1 MAKSDL
7 KMNNQQYINARQVF
21 ERYGIPRSAL
31 NRLVDDGRLTVR
43 TIETSVAF
51 TKLYSV
57 EEIEKIIAQD
67 NY

>member
-1 MAKSDL
+1 MT
-7 KMNNQQYINARQVF
+7 NQQYINARQVF

-43 TIETSVAF
+43 TIETSVAY

-57 EEIEKIIAQD
+57 EELEKLLAQD

>member
-1 MAKSDL
+1 MT
-7 KMNNQQYINARQVF
+7 NQQYINARQVF

-31 NRLVDDGRLTVR
+31 NRLVYDGRLTVR
-43 TIETSVAF
+43 TIETSAAF

-57 EEIEKIIAQD
+57 EEIEKLLAQD

>member
-1 MAKSDL
+1 MT
-7 KMNNQQYINARQVF
+7 NQQYINARQVF

-57 EEIEKIIAQD
+57 EEIEKLLANG

>member
-1 MAKSDL
+1 
-7 KMNNQQYINARQVF
+7 MNNQQYINARQVF

-31 NRLVDDGRLTVR
+31 NQLVDDGRLTVR
-43 TIETSVAF
+43 TIETSLAF

-57 EEIEKIIAQD
+57 EEIEKLLAQD

>member
-1 MAKSDL
+1 MT
-7 KMNNQQYINARQVF
+7 NQQYINARQVF

-31 NRLVDDGRLTVR
+31 TQLVDDGRLTVR
-43 TIETSVAF
+43 TIETSVAY

-57 EEIEKIIAQD
+57 EELEKLLAQD

>member
-1 MAKSDL
+1 MT
-7 KMNNQQYINARQVF
+7 NQQYINARQVF

-43 TIETSVAF
+43 TIETSVAI

-57 EEIEKIIAQD
+57 EEIEKLLAQD

>member
-1 MAKSDL
+1 MT
-7 KMNNQQYINARQVF
+7 NQQYINARQVF
-21 ERYGIPRSAL
+21 ERFGIPRSAL

-57 EEIEKIIAQD
+57 EEIEKLLAND

>member
-1 MAKSDL
+1 MT
-7 KMNNQQYINARQVF
+7 NQQYINARQVF

-51 TKLYSV
+51 TKIYSV
-57 EEIEKIIAQD
+57 EEIEKLLAQD

>member
-1 MAKSDL
+1 MT
-7 KMNNQQYINARQVF
+7 NQKYINARQVF

-43 TIETSVAF
+43 TIETSVAY

-57 EEIEKIIAQD
+57 EELEKLLTQD

>member
-1 MAKSDL
+1 MT
-7 KMNNQQYINARQVF
+7 NQQYINARQVF

-31 NRLVDDGRLTVR
+31 NQLVDDGRLTVR
-43 TIETSVAF
+43 TIETSVAY

-57 EEIEKIIAQD
+57 EELEKLLTQD

>member
-1 MAKSDL
+1 MA
-7 KMNNQQYINARQVF
+7 NQQYINARQVF

-57 EEIEKIIAQD
+57 EEIEKILAQD

>member
-1 MAKSDL
+1 MT
-7 KMNNQQYINARQVF
+7 NQQYINARQVF

-31 NRLVDDGRLTVR
+31 NRLVEDGRLTVR

-51 TKLYSV
+51 TKIYSV
-57 EEIEKIIAQD
+57 EEIEKLLAQD

>member
-1 MAKSDL
+1 MT
-7 KMNNQQYINARQVF
+7 NQQYINARQVF

-57 EEIEKIIAQD
+57 EEIEKLIAND

>member
-1 MAKSDL
+1 MT
-7 KMNNQQYINARQVF
+7 NQQYINARQVF
-21 ERYGIPRSAL
+21 KRYGIPRSAL

-43 TIETSVAF
+43 TIETSVAC

-57 EEIEKIIAQD
+57 EEIEKLLAQD

>member
-1 MAKSDL
+1 MT
-7 KMNNQQYINARQVF
+7 NQQYINARQVF
-21 ERYGIPRSAL
+21 ERYGIPRNAL

-43 TIETSVAF
+43 TVETSVAF

-57 EEIEKIIAQD
+57 DEIEKLLAQD

>member
-1 MAKSDL
+1 MT
-7 KMNNQQYINARQVF
+7 NQQYINARQVF

-43 TIETSVAF
+43 TIETSVAY

-57 EEIEKIIAQD
+57 EELEKLIAQD